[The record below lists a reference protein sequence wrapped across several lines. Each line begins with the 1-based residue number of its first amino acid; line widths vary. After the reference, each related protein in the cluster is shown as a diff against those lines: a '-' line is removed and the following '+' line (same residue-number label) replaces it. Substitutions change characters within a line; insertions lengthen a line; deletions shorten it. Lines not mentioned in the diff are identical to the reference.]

1 MATNKEILEAL
12 ERIEDSLPNGDL
24 DICRNHLEELQKGSE
39 KIADTLYKINNL
51 ITDPE
56 DGLVV
61 RINKNTYW
69 RRQID
74 PQEVTDLKQF
84 KTAVTKAMWVIF
96 PTLLSMIAYAVV
108 GMIQ

>member
-12 ERIEDSLPNGDL
+12 ERIETSLPNGDL
-24 DICRNHLEELQKGSE
+24 DICRAHLEELQKGQDQL
-39 KIADTLYKINNL
+39 ATTLYKINEL
-51 ITDPE
+51 IIDPE

-74 PQEVTDLKQF
+74 PQEVTDLRQF
-84 KTAVTKAMWVIF
+84 KTAVTKAMWIIF
-96 PTLLSMIAYAVV
+96 PTLLSIVAYAIV
-108 GMIQ
+108 GLVK